1 MLYYI
6 IKSLPPSPRKKKR
19 EKKKKKTVVIL
30 HLSDISGGKD
40 VGEEIW
46 RLFIFFSS

>member
-19 EKKKKKTVVIL
+19 EKKKKKTVVI